1 MALDSMQEI
10 FDKIQ
15 AGRKPFWQVVRDTD
29 VEERQVT
36 AEASFEKMHATWRA
50 MVESV
55 DTYRADR
62 RSVSGLVGGDAQR
75 MWDYA
80 AQQETLCGPYL
91 QEVIATAL
99 CVAESNAC
107 MHRIVAAPTAG
118 ACGVLPAVLVPL
130 YRRGAVDEEAIVRAL
145 YVAAGIGAVVGY
157 RASISGAS
165 GGCQAEVGTAA
176 AMAAGA
182 CAGFITAFLQ
192 TRLGVPSILAG
203 IVTNTGLYTIN
214 LMAMGWKSNASLLGV
229 DTIVTMLRDAGVGW
243 GYHAL
248 LLAAVVTIVAGAL
261 LYLFLG
267 TRLGL
272 SIRATGDNRD
282 MVRASSVNPTFTIT
296 VGLCVANALTALSG
310 AMVGQYQKTVDI
322 NSGTGI
328 VVIGLACLIIGE
340 TVLGRRT
347 VFKGIIAVMLGSI
360 LYRFIYAIVF
370 YTKVVPVDCLKLLT
384 AVIVGLAIAAPSI
397 KKWAAFQKRK
407 LAAGRK
413 GGV

>member
-1 MALDSMQEI
+1 MID
-10 FDKIQ
+10 
-15 AGRKPFWQVVRDTD
+15 VV
-29 VEERQVT
+29 
-36 AEASFEKMHATWRA
+36 
-50 MVESV
+50 
-55 DTYRADR
+55 
-62 RSVSGLVGGDAQR
+62 L
-75 MWDYA
+75 
-80 AQQETLCGPYL
+80 L
-91 QEVIATAL
+91 IA
-99 CVAESNAC
+99 
-107 MHRIVAAPTAG
+107 
-118 ACGVLPAVLVPL
+118 
-130 YRRGAVDEEAIVRAL
+130 
-145 YVAAGIGAVVGY
+145 
-157 RASISGAS
+157 
-165 GGCQAEVGTAA
+165 
-176 AMAAGA
+176 
-182 CAGFITAFLQ
+182 
-192 TRLGVPSILAG
+192 RLLFV
-203 IVTNTGLYTIN
+203 
-214 LMAMGWKSNASLLGV
+214 
-229 DTIVTMLRDAGVGW
+229 
-243 GYHAL
+243 
-248 LLAAVVTIVAGAL
+248 AL